1 MLVAYF
7 SPLALVVVLLLSAF
21 ILSIIVPRL
30 PDQWQARREIRYFI
44 APGLVGLAG
53 LFLLTTRFTFGL
65 DASGEGLQPLSAWN
79 FFAES
84 SGAELNI
91 RADELALPF
100 LLLTLL
106 LLLVAA
112 LVSIPL
118 VNGGGQGR
126 GLVLGASVCF
136 LFISADG
143 LTQSY
148 AILVFDILVALYW
161 LNRGH
166 ANLSVARLFLGIFT
180 ASALALTG
188 SLTPVGNVG
197 PGVFLL
203 GLGLWLRLG
212 LYSFIEATVE
222 ESRRGT
228 TSQPEAESSH
238 GQLVYWGLS
247 LAVGIYLFIRTLAGP
262 LPEFVRWLA
271 VITMLLNGLLVWL
284 TESRAETSP
293 KLAGSCSIL
302 IRLML
307 TQALPILLLV
317 GPLIKNVA
325 TFFVVAAYALGLILS
340 LAALW
345 VTPRL
350 GRPRLA
356 EGAWSWPYLPALT
369 ATFTLIGLPFF
380 LNWSA
385 WAMIYPTFL
394 SENVVIAVLVIL
406 AEVFALSG
414 LVRYWLLLWRDNGDQ
429 SLNANPRARLISSRF
444 ISSRLI
450 SSAAGIVSMVPFL
463 IPGLAPF
470 ILSAI
475 ARTELP
481 PVDLTPSIATL
492 VPIVAIIVG
501 AVGLE
506 YFRTQIIAWLKISP
520 FAWAE
525 FVRLRWL
532 LFWGDKSLSRASK
545 LALRVN
551 VILEGQHYMG
561 WVLFTALVGTLII
574 ILIQVA
580 T

>member
-7 SPLALVVVLLLSAF
+7 SPLALVVILLLNAF
-21 ILSIIVPRL
+21 ILSVVAPRL
-30 PDQWQARREIRYFI
+30 PAHWHARREIRYFI

-53 LFLLTTRFTFGL
+53 LFLLGMRFTFGL

-79 FFAES
+79 FFAPE

-112 LVSIPL
+112 LASIPL

-126 GLVLGASVCF
+126 GLVLGASACF

-148 AILVFDILVALYW
+148 AILLFDILVALYW

-166 ANLSVARLFLGIFT
+166 GNLSTARLFLGIFT

-188 SLTPVGNVG
+188 SLIPIGRVG

-203 GLGLWLRLG
+203 GLALWLRLG
-212 LYSFIEATVE
+212 LYPFIEATVE
-222 ESRRGT
+222 EARASIA
-228 TSQPEAESSH
+228 SQPTPPNS
-238 GQLVYWGLS
+238 QLVYWGLS

-284 TESRAETSP
+284 TGSRAETPPTFARPHSL
-293 KLAGSCSIL
+293 LA
-302 IRLML
+302 RLML

-325 TFFVVAAYALGLILS
+325 TAYALGLTLS
-340 LAALW
+340 VVALW

-350 GRPRLA
+350 GKPRLT
-356 EGAWSWPYLPALT
+356 EVAWSWPYLPALT
-369 ATFTLIGLPFF
+369 ATFTIIGLPFC
-380 LNWSA
+380 LNWPAWTVIYSA
-385 WAMIYPTFL
+385 LL
-394 SENVVIAVLVIL
+394 SENVVMMVLVIL
-406 AEVFALSG
+406 AETFALSG
-414 LVRYWLLLWRDNGDQ
+414 LVRYWLLLWRDNGDG
-429 SLNANPRARLISSRF
+429 SLNARPRM
-444 ISSRLI
+444 RLI
-450 SSAAGIVSMVPFL
+450 SSAAGIVAMVPFL
-463 IPGLAPF
+463 IPGLAPLVF
-470 ILSAI
+470 SAI
-475 ARTELP
+475 ARAELP
-481 PVDLTPSIATL
+481 SVELAHSISTL
-492 VPIVAIIVG
+492 VPIVAIVVG
-501 AVGLE
+501 AVGLG
-506 YFRTQIIAWLKISP
+506 YFRPQIIAWLKTSP
-520 FAWAE
+520 SAWAE
-525 FVRLRWL
+525 FLRLRWL

-545 LALRVN
+545 FALRVN

-574 ILIQVA
+574 ILR